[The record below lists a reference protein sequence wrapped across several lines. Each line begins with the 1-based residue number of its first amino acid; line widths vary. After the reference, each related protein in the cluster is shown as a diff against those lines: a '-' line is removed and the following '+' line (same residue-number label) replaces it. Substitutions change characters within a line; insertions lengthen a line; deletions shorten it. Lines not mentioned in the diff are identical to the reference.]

1 MSHSLL
7 VEAIKVLGA
16 FERVKKSRVEVCCFG
31 LVLEHKCH
39 LAALDELHW
48 VPVVINKRE
57 KRTEVR

>member
-1 MSHSLL
+1 
-7 VEAIKVLGA
+7 VKAIKVLGA

-31 LVLEHKCH
+31 LVLKHKCH
-39 LAALDELHW
+39 LAALDEFHW